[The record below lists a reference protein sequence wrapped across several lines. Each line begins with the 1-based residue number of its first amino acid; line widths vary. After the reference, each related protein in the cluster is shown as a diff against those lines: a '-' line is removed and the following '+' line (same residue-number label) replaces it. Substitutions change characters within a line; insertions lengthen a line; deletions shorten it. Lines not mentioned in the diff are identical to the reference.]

1 MINAIFAA
9 DMFGGMGY
17 QGTLPWAHNSNDL
30 KHFKKLTEG
39 HIVVMGRRTYD
50 DPKMPKPL
58 QDRTVYVVSNRM
70 IPDSVYQLRGNIVD
84 QILKLEQA
92 NPDKTIWVVGGA
104 DVLEQCESIY
114 DRIYLTHFK
123 GSYKIDTKVNLKSLL
138 SGRLMHSAS
147 AAPEDN
153 CTFVVYESIFRKSRP
168 ST

>member
-9 DMFGGMGY
+9 DHYGGIGLH
-17 QGTLPWAHNSNDL
+17 GTLPWPHISSDMQY
-30 KHFKKLTEG
+30 FQQLTQG

-58 QDRTVYVVSNRM
+58 KDRTVYVVSNRT
-70 IPDSVYQLRGNIVD
+70 ISDSVHQMSGNIVD
-84 QILKLEQA
+84 QILQLEQA
-92 NPDKTIWVVGGA
+92 NPDRIVWIIGGA

-114 DRIYLTHFK
+114 DRIYLTHVK
-123 GSYKIDTKVNLKSLL
+123 GVYKIDTKINLKSLL
-138 SGRLMHSAS
+138 SGRLMRSAS
-147 AAPEDN
+147 AAPKDN